1 MNIRELLIR
10 VGFDGGNTDRELTN
24 IDRKTDKVKRGFQ
37 ALNGV
42 LATLFAAG
50 SLRSLIQTAD
60 AMQNLQSRIGAATG
74 DIAGAG
80 AQLSEL
86 TKHANENRMGIEAY
100 ADSWAKFN
108 TGMVRMGKTS
118 EDTTAL
124 VDGLSAAFRVNG
136 TEGNTAA
143 GALFQLTQSISGG
156 TVQMEELNSLMD
168 AQGNLYVTVAEDIGG
183 TTTAFK
189 KMVSQGK
196 VTSKMLADSLIKNT
210 RKYIEQLRN
219 MPRTLGDVWTVVTN
233 DIKNAIRGVNSES
246 GFTAKIAARLLKAWD
261 RLKKGA
267 DDFVDSLGGPDG
279 LIQLLKDC
287 GETALWM
294 AGAFAAIKFV
304 SMLATPA
311 GIASAAVL
319 ALGAAFLL
327 LKNDFEV
334 WQNGGQSAIDWGH
347 WGDQVMRLADAFGLT
362 STNVEKTGK
371 ALDNLKSFSL
381 SDWSV
386 KDEIESI
393 SRMFNQLANTI
404 NDVAM
409 TARAVAQLDY
419 GAATYYADRTMNPDR
434 YYDQNGQKLDPSGRG
449 ETEDYADR
457 YYRDRLNGKQQ
468 PVAPQDTQPT
478 RQGWEGDYIPPQTL
492 PGVNTTTNTV
502 NNSPTYNVTVNATTN
517 ATAAEIGAEVKRQV
531 SAQTPR
537 DKLAD
542 SLTKNAGAK

>member
-24 IDRKTDKVKRGFQ
+24 IDRKTDKVKKGFQ

-50 SLRSLIQTAD
+50 ALRSLVNTAD
-60 AMQNLQSRIGAATG
+60 AMQNLQSRVGAATG

-100 ADSWAKFN
+100 ADSWAKFE
-108 TGMVRMGKTS
+108 TGMLRMGKTS

-196 VTSKMLADSLIKNT
+196 VTSKMLAESLIKNT
-210 RKYIEQLRN
+210 RKYIEQLRT
-219 MPRTLGDVWTVVTN
+219 MPKTLGDVWTVVTN
-233 DIKNAIRGVNSES
+233 DVKNAIRSVNSES

-261 RLKKGA
+261 SLRKGA

-279 LIQLLKDC
+279 LIQLLKNC

-294 AGAFAAIKFV
+294 AGAFAAIRFV

-319 ALGAAFLL
+319 ALGAAFVV
-327 LKNDFEV
+327 LKNDFDV

-362 STNVEKTGK
+362 STNVDKTGK
-371 ALDNLKSFSL
+371 ALETLKSFSL
-381 SDWSV
+381 ADWSV
-386 KDEIESI
+386 KDEIASI

-434 YYDQNGQKLDPSGRG
+434 YYDQNGNKLDPNGRG
-449 ETEDYADR
+449 DKEDYADR
-457 YYRDRLNGKQQ
+457 YYRDRLNGKPQ
-468 PVAPQDTQPT
+468 PVAPQDAPTT
-478 RQGWEGDYIPPQTL
+478 RQGWEGDYVPPQTL
-492 PGVNTTTNTV
+492 PGVTNTTTTV
-502 NNSPTYNVTVNATTN
+502 NSSPTYNVTVNATTN
-517 ATAAEIGAEVKRQV
+517 ANPQEIGAEVKRQLR
-531 SAQTPR
+531 SQPR
-537 DKLAD
+537 DRMAD
-542 SLTKNAGAK
+542 DLLKNAGAK

>member
-210 RKYIEQLRN
+210 RKYNEQLRN

-478 RQGWEGDYIPPQTL
+478 RQGWEGDYVPPQTL
-492 PGVNTTTNTV
+492 PGVNTTSNTNNVT
-502 NNSPTYNVTVNATTN
+502 NNVSVTVNAQTN
-517 ATAAEIGAEVKRQV
+517 ATAADIGAEVKRQV

>member
-210 RKYIEQLRN
+210 RKYNEQLRN

-478 RQGWEGDYIPPQTL
+478 RQGWEGDYVPPQTL
-492 PGVNTTTNTV
+492 PGVNTTSNTNNVT
-502 NNSPTYNVTVNATTN
+502 NNVSVTVNAQTN
-517 ATAAEIGAEVKRQV
+517 AADIGAEVKRQV

>member
-10 VGFDGGNTDRELTN
+10 VGFDGGNTDRALNTIEK
-24 IDRKTDKVKRGFQ
+24 KTDKVKNGFQ

-246 GFTAKIAARLLKAWD
+246 GFTAKVAARLLKAWD

-362 STNVEKTGK
+362 STNVDKTGK

-457 YYRDRLNGKQQ
+457 YYRDRLHGKQQ

-478 RQGWEGDYIPPQTL
+478 RQGWEGDYVPPQTL
-492 PGVNTTTNTV
+492 PGVNTTSNTNNVT
-502 NNSPTYNVTVNATTN
+502 NNVSVTVNAQTN
-517 ATAAEIGAEVKRQV
+517 ATAADIGAEVKRQV